1 MRSQLVLIN
10 KSNTEALPGTAN
22 RWLTKRNS
30 LLLGN
35 AAPRSDP
42 FCGVDVATLAQGIMR
57 LTLAMLVV
65 LVFASVVCAR
75 QAPRVTVAE
84 IHPTVIGG
92 SINEYTSA
100 PPDIILTP
108 PGEGARR
115 GRLWIRNIGKGLL
128 IAGDIEGG
136 PPDFPRDKDS
146 LLAKDHV
153 EIWLTAGVDPVL
165 PPIGWGHQFGEN
177 TLPDG
182 ADSCADDLDE
192 TDISRDPSPDAQRK
206 CREWAAKQEKYR
218 RYFQRLF
225 LRQWLLAPDYAVE
238 SFAAPAY
245 EEIASRFAS
254 KEEIPAALKL
264 RGNPKFWYSPSAKGY
279 TFQVLIP
286 YGIFP
291 PLPSLD
297 LRDLR
302 LLVDVFSAAP
312 AGKKMGAFS
321 GSSPARV
328 WAKPETF
335 NTLRIDPPRVFH
347 MTPCNLPLNGTDIY
361 GNVHN
366 AWFIPQEE
374 QKGEYESDAFL
385 IVNGAG
391 GYRYE
396 PGGLSPVTRPV
407 HDFWISVS
415 PGEWICGPQLTHKK
429 GNERAAFAQRV
440 DAEGLAT
447 HHLPDGDL
455 LVKVGPSA
463 SYSEFGSG
471 QCGGC
476 PYTNLTIYRLTADNK
491 IYEALKLG
499 DVIAGPGPGPQDQDF
514 TVSPDWSQVN
524 EYDQEQDD
532 DKGNPGSWSS
542 TTYCLKDSH
551 YEKCGEKSDVVPP
564 NPRLS
569 KNSDRKS
576 INLCKDEHH
585 GHKKEN

>member
-1 MRSQLVLIN
+1 
-10 KSNTEALPGTAN
+10 
-22 RWLTKRNS
+22 
-30 LLLGN
+30 
-35 AAPRSDP
+35 
-42 FCGVDVATLAQGIMR
+42 MR

-65 LVFASVVCAR
+65 IVSASVVCAG

-84 IHPTVIGG
+84 SHPTALGG
-92 SINEYTSA
+92 SINEYASA
-100 PPDIILTP
+100 TPDIILMP
-108 PGEGARR
+108 QGEGARK
-115 GRLWIRNIGKGLL
+115 GRVWIRNIGKGLL

-136 PPDFPRDKDS
+136 APDFPRDRDS
-146 LLAKDHV
+146 LIAKDHV
-153 EIWLTAGVDPVL
+153 EVWLTAGVDPVL

-177 TLPDG
+177 TLANG
-182 ADSCADDLDE
+182 ADSCADNLDE
-192 TDISRDPSPDAQRK
+192 TGISRDSSPEGLRK
-206 CREWAAKQEKYR
+206 CREWASKQQKYR

-254 KEEIPAALKL
+254 KAEIPASLKP
-264 RGNPKFWYSPSAKGY
+264 RGTPKFWYSPSAKGY

-286 YGIFP
+286 YESFP
-291 PLPSLD
+291 PLPSLE

-335 NTLRIDPPRVFH
+335 NILRIDPPRVFQ
-347 MTPCNLPLNGTDIY
+347 MTPCDTPLNGRDIY
-361 GNVHN
+361 GNVRD

-374 QKGEYESDAFL
+374 QKGEYESDGFL

-396 PGGLSPVTRPV
+396 PEGLSPVIRPV

-415 PGEWICGPQLTHKK
+415 PGEWICGSQLTHKK
-429 GNERAAFAQRV
+429 DSQRTAFPQRV

-447 HHLPDGDL
+447 HRLPNSDL

-476 PYTNLTIYRLTADNK
+476 PYTNLTIYRLTTDNK
-491 IYEALKLG
+491 IYEVLKLG
-499 DVIAGPGPGPQDQDF
+499 NVIAGTGPPQDQDF
-514 TVSPDWSQVN
+514 TISADWSQVT
-524 EYDQEQDD
+524 EYDQELDD
-532 DKGNPGSWSS
+532 EKGNPGSWSS
-542 TTYCLKDSH
+542 TTYCLKDSR

-564 NPRLS
+564 NPRIL
-569 KNSDRKS
+569 
-576 INLCKDEHH
+576 
-585 GHKKEN
+585 KEL

>member
-1 MRSQLVLIN
+1 MR
-10 KSNTEALPGTAN
+10 
-22 RWLTKRNS
+22 
-30 LLLGN
+30 
-35 AAPRSDP
+35 
-42 FCGVDVATLAQGIMR
+42 FTLAV
-57 LTLAMLVV
+57 LFV
-65 LVFASVVCAR
+65 LVFASVVCAG

-100 PPDIILTP
+100 PPDIILSP
-108 PGEGARR
+108 QGEGARR

-153 EIWLTAGVDPVL
+153 EIWLTAGVAPVL

-177 TLPDG
+177 TLPEG
-182 ADSCADDLDE
+182 ADSCADDLE
-192 TDISRDPSPDAQRK
+192 PPRDSSPEALQA
-206 CREWAAKQEKYR
+206 CREWAAKQQKYR

-225 LRQWLLAPDYAVE
+225 LRQWLLAPDYTIE

-254 KEEIPAALKL
+254 KEEIPQALKP
-264 RGNPKFWYSPSAKGY
+264 RGTPKFWHSPSAKGY
-279 TFQVLIP
+279 TFQILIP

-302 LLVDVFSAAP
+302 LLVDVFGAAT

-328 WAKPETF
+328 WARPETF
-335 NTLRIDPPRVFH
+335 NMLRIDPPRVFH
-347 MTPCNLPLNGTDIY
+347 MTPCDLPLNGTDIY
-361 GNVHN
+361 GNVRD
-366 AWFIPQEE
+366 AWFIPPEE

-385 IVNGAG
+385 IVNGAA

-396 PGGLSPVTRPV
+396 PAGLSPVIRSI

-415 PGEWICGPQLTHKK
+415 PGEWICGPPLTHKK
-429 GNERAAFAQRV
+429 DNQMTAFEQRV
-440 DAEGLAT
+440 GAEGLAT
-447 HHLPDGDL
+447 HRLPNGDL
-455 LVKVGPSA
+455 LVKDGPSV

-471 QCGGC
+471 ECGGC
-476 PYTNLTIYRLTADNK
+476 PYTDLTIYRLASDNK
-491 IYEALKLG
+491 FYKVLQLG
-499 DVIAGPGPGPQDQDF
+499 EIISGRGSAPADQDF
-514 TVSPDWSQVN
+514 TVSPDWSQIT
-524 EYDQEQDD
+524 EYDYYLGQDD
-532 DKGNPGSWSS
+532 GKGDTGSWSS

-551 YEKCGEKSDVVPP
+551 YEKCGERSAVVPP
-564 NPRLS
+564 NPRTL
-569 KNSDRKS
+569 
-576 INLCKDEHH
+576 
-585 GHKKEN
+585 KEL

>member
-1 MRSQLVLIN
+1 MR
-10 KSNTEALPGTAN
+10 
-22 RWLTKRNS
+22 
-30 LLLGN
+30 
-35 AAPRSDP
+35 
-42 FCGVDVATLAQGIMR
+42 F
-57 LTLAMLVV
+57 TLAMLVV
-65 LVFASVVCAR
+65 LVFASVVCAG
-75 QAPRVTVAE
+75 QAPRVAVVE
-84 IHPTVIGG
+84 IHPKTIDG
-92 SINEYTSA
+92 SIDEYTSA

-108 PGEGARR
+108 QGEGARR

-136 PPDFPRDKDS
+136 PPDFPRNTDS
-146 LLAKDHV
+146 LLAKDHI

-177 TLPDG
+177 TLPKG
-182 ADSCADDLDE
+182 ADSCADDLE
-192 TDISRDPSPDAQRK
+192 APRDPSPDAQRE
-206 CREWAAKQEKYR
+206 CREWAAKQQKYR

-225 LRQWLLAPDYAVE
+225 LRQWLLAPDYGIE

-245 EEIASRFAS
+245 EEISSRFAS
-254 KEEIPAALKL
+254 KEEIPQVLKP
-264 RGNPKFWYSPSAKGY
+264 RGIPKFWYSRSPKGY
-279 TFQVLIP
+279 TFQILIP

-312 AGKKMGAFS
+312 MGKKMGAFS
-321 GSSPARV
+321 GSSLARV
-328 WAKPETF
+328 WARPETF

-347 MTPCNLPLNGTDIY
+347 MTPCDLPLNGTDIY
-361 GNVHN
+361 GHVRD

-374 QKGEYESDAFL
+374 QRGEYESDAFL
-385 IVNGAG
+385 IVNGAA

-396 PGGLSPVTRPV
+396 PAGLSPVIRPIN
-407 HDFWISVS
+407 DFWISVS
-415 PGEWICGPQLTHKK
+415 PGEWICGPRLTRKK
-429 GNERAAFAQRV
+429 DNQRTAFEQRV

-447 HHLPDGDL
+447 HRLPNGDL
-455 LVKVGPSA
+455 LVKVGPSV

-476 PYTNLTIYRLTADNK
+476 PSTDLTIYRLTPDNK
-491 IYEALKLG
+491 IFGALKLG
-499 DVIAGPGPGPQDQDF
+499 NVISIQGPQAQDF
-514 TVSPDWSQVN
+514 TVSPDWSQIT

-532 DKGNPGSWSS
+532 EKGNFGSWSS

-564 NPRLS
+564 NPPIL
-569 KNSDRKS
+569 
-576 INLCKDEHH
+576 
-585 GHKKEN
+585 KELR

>member
-1 MRSQLVLIN
+1 VKDWRGAKV
-10 KSNTEALPGTAN
+10 THGPFP
-22 RWLTKRNS
+22 
-30 LLLGN
+30 
-35 AAPRSDP
+35 APP
-42 FCGVDVATLAQGIMR
+42 HNWAQQ
-57 LTLAMLVV
+57 T
-65 LVFASVVCAR
+65 
-75 QAPRVTVAE
+75 PRVTVTE
-84 IHPTVIGG
+84 IHPTAIDAA
-92 SINEYTSA
+92 INEYTST

-108 PGEGARR
+108 QGEEARR

-136 PPDFPRDKDS
+136 PPDFPRNKDS

-177 TLPDG
+177 TLPEG
-182 ADSCADDLDE
+182 PDSCADDLE
-192 TDISRDPSPDAQRK
+192 APRDSSPEAQRA
-206 CREWAAKQEKYR
+206 CREWATKQQKYR

-254 KEEIPAALKL
+254 KEEIPEVLKP
-264 RGNPKFWYSPSAKGY
+264 RGTPKFWYSLSAKGY
-279 TFQVLIP
+279 TFQALIP
-286 YGIFP
+286 YEMFP

-302 LLVDVFSAAP
+302 LLVDVFGAAP
-312 AGKKMGAFS
+312 TGKKMGAFS

-328 WAKPETF
+328 WARPETF
-335 NTLRIDPPRVFH
+335 NLLRIDPPRVFH
-347 MTPCNLPLNGTDIY
+347 MTPCDLPLNGKDIY
-361 GNVHN
+361 GNVRD

-385 IVNGAG
+385 IVDSAA

-396 PGGLSPVTRPV
+396 PAGLSPVVRPV

-415 PGEWICGPQLTHKK
+415 PGEWICGPPLTHKK
-429 GNERAAFAQRV
+429 DNQRTAFKQRV

-447 HHLPDGDL
+447 HRVPNGDL
-455 LVKVGPSA
+455 LVKDGPSA

-471 QCGGC
+471 QCGGF
-476 PYTNLTIYRLTADNK
+476 PYTNLIIYRLTPDNK

-499 DVIAGPGPGPQDQDF
+499 DIIAGLGSAPQDQDF
-514 TVSPDWSQVN
+514 TVSPDWSQIT
-524 EYDQEQDD
+524 EYNQEQDD
-532 DKGNPGSWSS
+532 EKGNPGTWSS
-542 TTYCLKDSH
+542 TTYCLKDSR

-564 NPRLS
+564 NPRTLQ
-569 KNSDRKS
+569 
-576 INLCKDEHH
+576 LW
-585 GHKKEN
+585 

>member
-1 MRSQLVLIN
+1 
-10 KSNTEALPGTAN
+10 
-22 RWLTKRNS
+22 
-30 LLLGN
+30 
-35 AAPRSDP
+35 
-42 FCGVDVATLAQGIMR
+42 MR

-65 LVFASVVCAR
+65 LVFVSVVCAQ
-75 QAPRVTVAE
+75 QAPRVTVGE

-108 PGEGARR
+108 QGEGARR
-115 GRLWIRNIGKGLL
+115 GRVWIRNSGNGLL
-128 IAGDIEGG
+128 IVGDIEGG
-136 PPDFPRDKDS
+136 PPDFPRDRDS

-177 TLPDG
+177 ILPKG
-182 ADSCADDLDE
+182 PDSCADDLE
-192 TDISRDPSPDAQRK
+192 APRDASPDAQRK
-206 CREWAAKQEKYR
+206 CREWAVQQQKYR

-225 LRQWLLAPDYAVE
+225 LRQWLLAPEYAIE

-254 KEEIPAALKL
+254 KEEIPEVLKP
-264 RGNPKFWYSPSAKGY
+264 RGNPKFWYSPSSKGY

-286 YGIFP
+286 YEIFP

-302 LLVDVFSAAP
+302 LLVDVFDAAP

-328 WAKPETF
+328 WARPETF
-335 NTLRIDPPRVFH
+335 NMLRIDPPRVFR
-347 MTPCNLPLNGTDIY
+347 MTPCDLPLNGTDIY
-361 GNVHN
+361 GNVRD

-385 IVNGAG
+385 IVNGAA

-396 PGGLSPVTRPV
+396 PAGLSPVIRPV
-407 HDFWISVS
+407 HDFWISIS
-415 PGEWICGPQLTHKK
+415 PDEWICGPQLTHKK
-429 GNERAAFAQRV
+429 DNQRTAFKQRV
-440 DAEGLAT
+440 DAEGVAG
-447 HHLPDGDL
+447 HRLPNGDL
-455 LVKVGPSA
+455 LVKDGPSV

-471 QCGGC
+471 ECGGC
-476 PYTNLTIYRLTADNK
+476 PYTDLTMYRLTPDNK
-491 IYEALKLG
+491 IYEVLKLG
-499 DVIAGPGPGPQDQDF
+499 DLIAGRGSAPADQDF
-514 TVSPDWSQVN
+514 SISADWSQIT
-524 EYDQEQDD
+524 EYDYYLEQDD
-532 DKGNPGSWSS
+532 GKEDTGSWSS
-542 TTYCLKDSH
+542 TTYCLKDSR

-564 NPRLS
+564 NPRTL
-569 KNSDRKS
+569 
-576 INLCKDEHH
+576 KDL
-585 GHKKEN
+585 